1 MTILGARAS
10 RAKNGG
16 RSPLPFALL
25 CCLLCFAFCLLT
37 CLPPAYSQPQ
47 QPARP
52 VPVQRPKPPI
62 PEPTPPAGAES
73 DESLLPGNWAPELL
87 DAIFSSPNPAARD
100 ALLDAAFAAGP
111 AIVPELEA
119 ALRDDRTAEF
129 AAQSL
134 AYLGSPKAF
143 AILSKL
149 VNDPRDLGLRRFY
162 YGALGGLQDPSA
174 TKVLLDA
181 VDQADQE
188 PDRTITETA
197 IIALTVR
204 SDQSLV
210 RELRQRQTK
219 IKDVVLHDDVDTAV
233 EVIEARGRYLA
244 SPRGKNSA
252 GSVEQAV
259 RTYFTAAL
267 DPSPAAASSKSAPQ
281 PSALGTGG
289 ADGRVGSTTNELPG
303 TPSAGTKLAATA
315 DSLPKVHIRSLAFS
329 PDRARVLAHV
339 TFEDPTAIAYY
350 DIVLEKQAALWTLA
364 SVWLGAEME
373 KPGAKPEEAAPSTK
387 K

>member
-1 MTILGARAS
+1 M
-10 RAKNGG
+10 
-16 RSPLPFALL
+16 PFALL

-47 QPARP
+47 QTARP

-87 DAIFSSPNPAARD
+87 DAIFSSPNSAARD
-100 ALLDAAFAAGP
+100 ALLDAAFAAGA

-134 AYLGSPKAF
+134 AYLGGPKAF

-233 EVIEARGRYLA
+233 EVLEARARYLA
-244 SPRGKNSA
+244 SPRGKISA

-267 DPSPAAASSKSAPQ
+267 DPSPAAATSTADTSKSAPQ
-281 PSALGTGG
+281 PSALGAGG
-289 ADGRVGSTTNELPG
+289 ADRRVGSKTNESPG
-303 TPSAGTKLAATA
+303 TPSAGTKLAVPA

-364 SVWLGAEME
+364 SVWLGPEMA
-373 KPGAKPEEAAPSTK
+373 KPGAKPEEAGPSPK